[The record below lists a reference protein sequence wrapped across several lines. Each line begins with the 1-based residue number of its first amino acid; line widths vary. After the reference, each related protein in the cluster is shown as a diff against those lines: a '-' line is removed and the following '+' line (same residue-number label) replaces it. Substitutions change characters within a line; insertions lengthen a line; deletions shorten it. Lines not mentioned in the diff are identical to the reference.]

1 LDKSRGV
8 IATLLVQNGTLHAG
22 DILVA
27 GASSGKIKA
36 MFDDHG
42 ESLKV
47 ATPSMPVAVL
57 GLSDVPAPG
66 DLFRVVPS
74 DREARL
80 IVAQRKLDQKAASAK
95 PEKTMSLEQVFAKFQ
110 AGEAKELALI
120 VKADVQGSLEPI
132 VGQLEKLTVG
142 TGPRVNVLYAETGNV
157 TENDVMLATASNA
170 IIIGFSVAVDTAAQ
184 RLAETNGVSI
194 RQYDIIYR
202 VTEDI
207 EKALSGCW
215 SPSTSRWSS
224 ARPRCGRCSR
234 SAGWA
239 TLPAAW
245 CGRASCAAMPRRASS
260 ARAPSCSKAMCPRS
274 STTKTT
280 CAKSRRASSA
290 ASA

>member
-1 LDKSRGV
+1 MARSQCNFIKFARSWSAAPVWFNRFAWFTV
-8 IATLLVQNGTLHAG
+8 
-22 DILVA
+22 
-27 GASSGKIKA
+27 IKA

-42 ESLKV
+42 ELLKV

-142 TGPRVNVLYAETGNV
+142 TGPRVNVLIRRDWQCDRKRRDAG
-157 TENDVMLATASNA
+157 D
-170 IIIGFSVAVDTAAQ
+170 GFE
-184 RLAETNGVSI
+184 RHHYWLLG
-194 RQYDIIYR
+194 
-202 VTEDI
+202 
-207 EKALSGCW
+207 
-215 SPSTSRWSS
+215 
-224 ARPRCGRCSR
+224 GRGHR
-234 SAGWA
+234 R
-239 TLPAAW
+239 PAA
-245 CGRASCAAMPRRASS
+245 G
-260 ARAPSCSKAMCPRS
+260 
-274 STTKTT
+274 
-280 CAKSRRASSA
+280 
-290 ASA
+290 